1 MIPLG
6 CSKPVYF
13 SNEYIKSYECN
24 LLGISDQ
31 VKPSKLKPIEE
42 KITELDAILNPNSP
56 RDDSEF
62 HFADLNEYIYV
73 DLEIKPKENSNKIA
87 FDGIDSSCLIDYM
100 LDVND
105 FTVNVHTNVNELTM
119 GIRLFNR

>member
-1 MIPLG
+1 MG

-24 LLGISDQ
+24 LLGISEQ

-42 KITELDAILNPNSP
+42 KITELDAILNSNSP
-56 RDDSEF
+56 HDDSEF

-73 DLEIKPKENSNKIA
+73 DLEIKPKESSTKI
-87 FDGIDSSCLIDYM
+87 FDGIDSPCLIDYM
-100 LDVND
+100 LDVNE

-119 GIRLFNR
+119 GIRFFFF